1 MVTESMGRRQTARH
15 AVRRWR
21 SLLFVPADQPRL
33 LEKLP
38 RGADAVILDLEDS
51 VALASKAGARAGM
64 SAVVADLA
72 ARGIDILVRI
82 NAPWR
87 LAYADLEAAVVD
99 GVRAIVVPKVEHAD
113 RVRSIAEMI
122 GEIEGERGL
131 VVGAIGVIALVESPV
146 ALPRLYDIAAI
157 DRVVG
162 LAFGSEDFS
171 MQMGVTPSPASLVLP
186 CQSIAVAAAAA
197 GIMAL
202 GLPVSLANFTDLGQY
217 EAGAQLAREIGMTG
231 ALCVHPAQVPIV
243 NAAFSIS
250 DAEREDAERTVAA
263 WEEAVAR
270 GEAVV
275 ALDGRM
281 IDLPVVNRARMMLR
295 R

>member
-1 MVTESMGRRQTARH
+1 MTHVSGGTARH
-15 AVRRWR
+15 IVRRWR

-33 LEKLP
+33 FEKLP

-51 VALASKAGARAGM
+51 VAPASKAGARARVPV
-64 SAVVADLA
+64 VVADLLA
-72 ARGIDILVRI
+72 KGIDVLIRI

-87 LAYADLEAAVVD
+87 LAYEDLETAVVD

-113 RVRSIAEMI
+113 RVRTVSEMI
-122 GEIEGERGL
+122 GELEAERGL
-131 VVGAIGVIALVESPV
+131 RAGGIGVIALVESPV
-146 ALPRLYDIAAI
+146 ALPRLYDIGAI

-171 MQMGVTPSPASLVLP
+171 MRMGVTPSPANLLLP
-186 CQSIAVAAAAA
+186 CQTMVLAAAAE
-197 GIMAL
+197 GIMAI
-202 GLPVSLANFTDLGQY
+202 GLPVSLANFTDLDAY
-217 EAGAQLAREIGMTG
+217 EAGATLAREIGMTG
-231 ALCVHPAQVPIV
+231 ALCIHPAQVPIV
-243 NAAFSIS
+243 NAAFSVS
-250 DAEREDAERTVAA
+250 DEERAESERIVAA

-270 GEAVV
+270 GQAVL

-281 IDLPVVNRARMMLR
+281 IDLPVANRARMLLR